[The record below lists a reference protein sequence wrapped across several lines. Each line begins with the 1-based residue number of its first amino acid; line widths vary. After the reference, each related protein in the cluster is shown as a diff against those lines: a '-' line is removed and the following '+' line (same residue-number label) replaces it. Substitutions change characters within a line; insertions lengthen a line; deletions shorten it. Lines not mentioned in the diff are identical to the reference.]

1 MTILPLRQ
9 NGFSFIFSGVIVL
22 NCRCSECLPGIKWIL
37 GSHVSNCLNRFI
49 SKKGSN
55 ENSIDML
62 HKNMMFIWK
71 WVKRVSCEYNNLYK
85 R

>member
-1 MTILPLRQ
+1 MQWMFTSD
-9 NGFSFIFSGVIVL
+9 N
-22 NCRCSECLPGIKWIL
+22 CSEIKKKWIL
-37 GSHVSNCLNRFI
+37 GYYVNNCLNRFI

-71 WVKRVSCEYNNLYK
+71 WVKRVSCEYKNSYK